1 MRESDGPM
9 SSEEARGGISRR
21 DFLRGTAAAALAAG
35 GASAALLE
43 PSVASAA
50 AVAPKKGG
58 HVIEGWSTDIKTFNS
73 ILSSDVYS
81 NLMINM
87 VNDGLLYVDGK
98 GNLKPSLATAV
109 PTGGSDGNTY
119 TFKLR
124 SGVKWSDGTPLTS
137 DDVLFTYNLIF
148 APEYSAVAS
157 PRRGDFTAHVESIS
171 APDPQTFVIKTKS
184 TYAPLLYSHGGYSI
198 MPKHVLGSIPA
209 AQVNT
214 MSYNSAP
221 TVTNGMFKFVSWQKG
236 AQVTLARNENYWRGA
251 PYLDNYVFKV
261 YSSAV
266 AIGNALKTGEINVGA
281 QLDASQIASLKTQA
295 GLKVLNFVT
304 PGFEYLALNLN
315 PEKPA
320 GKILQD
326 VNVRKALY
334 YGINRPAM
342 IKSVL
347 FGQGTNATGVEPPT
361 SWAYDAN
368 ATPQYKYNPAKANKM
383 LDDAGWTKGADG
395 IRTKNGTRMAFKLE
409 ASAGNLTL
417 SNIMQVVQQNWKAI
431 GVEATPTEVQ
441 FTQLVTEL
449 TASRNFDIILIGFS
463 LGADPDQSQLF
474 SSEGLAVGGFNGMDF
489 NDPTVNRLDEE
500 GTATLNRQK
509 RIQIYKQYQDRMN
522 EQLPILLLYFT
533 KGAYGVLNNVHGMQL
548 NTFQQ
553 YVRPWMNKVWV
564 GNNSG

>member
-1 MRESDGPM
+1 MRESDDVLSP
-9 SSEEARGGISRR
+9 EEPRAGISRR

-35 GASAALLE
+35 GASAALLD
-43 PSVASAA
+43 PSLASAA
-50 AVAPKKGG
+50 PLAPKKGG
-58 HVIEGWSTDIKTFNS
+58 HVIEGWGTDIKTFNS
-73 ILSSDVYS
+73 MLSQDVYS
-81 NLMINM
+81 NLMINL
-87 VNDGLLYVDGK
+87 VNDGLLLVDGK

-157 PRRGDFTAHVESIS
+157 PRRADFTKHVDHIS
-171 APDPQTFVIKTKS
+171 APDPQTFVIHTKS
-184 TYAPLLYSHGGYSI
+184 TYAPLLYAHSGYPI
-198 MPKHVLGSIPA
+198 MPKHVLGSIAPA
-209 AQVNT
+209 DVNT

-221 TVTNGMFKFVSWQKG
+221 TVTCGMFKFVSWQKG

-261 YSSAV
+261 LPSAV
-266 AIGNALKTGEINVGA
+266 AIGNALKTGEVNVGA
-281 QLDASQIASLKTQA
+281 QLDASQISSLKTVQ
-295 GLKVLNFVT
+295 GLTVDNFVT

-315 PEKPA
+315 PAKPA

-326 VNVRKALY
+326 VNVRRALY

-361 SWAYDAN
+361 SWAYDPGAK
-368 ATPQYKYNPAKANKM
+368 PQYKYDAAKANKM
-383 LDDAGWTKGADG
+383 LDEAGWVKGSDG
-395 IRTKNGTRMAFKLE
+395 IRAKDGVRLAFKLE

-417 SNIMQVVQQNWKAI
+417 SNIMQVVQQNWKEI
-431 GVEATPTEVQ
+431 GVDATPTAVQ

-449 TASRNFDIILIGFS
+449 TDSRDFDIILIGFS
-463 LGADPDQSQLF
+463 LGVDPDQSQLF
-474 SSEGLAVGGFNGMDF
+474 SGSGTAVGGFNGMDF
-489 NDPTVNRLDEE
+489 NDPTVNKLLDDA
-500 GTATLNRQK
+500 TATLNKQK
-509 RIQIYKQYQDRMN
+509 RIQLYKQYQDRMN
-522 EQLPILLLYFT
+522 EELPILLLYFT
-533 KGAYGVLNNVHGMQL
+533 KGAYGVLNTVHGMQL

-564 GNNSG
+564 TTS

>member
-1 MRESDGPM
+1 MRESEG
-9 SSEEARGGISRR
+9 SSSPEEPRGGISRR
-21 DFLRGTAAAALAAG
+21 DFLRGTAATALAAG
-35 GASAALLE
+35 GAAGVLLD
-43 PSVASAA
+43 PTLASAA

-58 HVIEGWSTDIKTFNS
+58 HIIEGWSNEIKTFNS
-73 ILSSDVYS
+73 MLSSDVYS
-81 NLMINM
+81 SLCINM
-87 VNDGLLYVDGK
+87 VNDGLLLVDGK
-98 GNLKPSLATAV
+98 GNLQPSLATAV
-109 PTGGSDGNTY
+109 PSGGSDGNTY

-124 SGVKWSDGTPLTS
+124 SGVKWTDGTPLTS

-148 APEYSAVAS
+148 APEYAAVAS
-157 PRRGDFTAHVESIS
+157 PRRADFTKHVESIS

-184 TYAPLLYSHGGYSI
+184 TYAPLLYAHSAYPI
-198 MPKHVLGSIPA
+198 MPKHVLGSIPP
-209 AQVNT
+209 AQINT

-221 TVTNGMFKFVSWQKG
+221 TVTCGMFKFVSWQKG
-236 AQVTLARNENYWRGA
+236 AQVTLARNPDYWRGA
-251 PYLDNYVFKV
+251 PYLDNYVYKV
-261 YSSAV
+261 FTSAV
-266 AIGNALKTGEINVGA
+266 DIGNALKTGEINVGA
-281 QLDASQIASLKTQA
+281 QLDASQLSSLQTQQ
-295 GLKVLNFVT
+295 GLKVDNFVT

-326 VNVRKALY
+326 LNVRRALY

-361 SWAYDAN
+361 SWAYDPK

-383 LDDAGWTKGADG
+383 LDAAGWVKGADG
-395 IRTKNGTRMAFKLE
+395 VRAKDGVRMSFKLE

-417 SNIMQVVQQNWKAI
+417 SNVMQVVQQNWKQI

-441 FTQLVTEL
+441 FTQLVTKL
-449 TASRNFDIILIGFS
+449 TATRDFDIILIGFS
-463 LGADPDQSQLF
+463 LGVDPDQSQLF
-474 SSEGLAVGGFNGMDF
+474 SAEGLGVGGFNGMDF
-489 NDPTVNRLDEE
+489 NDATVNRLDEE
-500 GTATLNRQK
+500 GTSTLNKQK

-522 EQLPILLLYFT
+522 EEVPILLLYFT
-533 KGAYGVLNNVHGMQL
+533 KGAYGVLNSVHGMQL

-564 GNNSG
+564 SSGSS